1 MQKKKIR
8 SNNSGFEIH
17 NDPSQP
23 IITGRAT
30 LLFGIQDSSDSD
42 APVFLPV
49 VFLTDIQ
56 H

>member
-8 SNNSGFEIH
+8 RNNSDLQIDD
-17 NDPSQP
+17 DPSQS
-23 IITGRAT
+23 IILGRPA
-30 LLFGIQDSSDSD
+30 LFGTQGLSY

-49 VFLTDIQ
+49 VFLIDIQ

>member
-8 SNNSGFEIH
+8 SNNSGSEIH
-17 NDPSQP
+17 DDPSQS
-23 IITGRAT
+23 IIGGQPV
-30 LLFGIQDSSDSD
+30 LFGVQDSSD

-49 VFLTDIQ
+49 VFLIDIQ

>member
-1 MQKKKIR
+1 MQKKKAR
-8 SNNSGFEIH
+8 RNNSGLEIH
-17 NDPSQP
+17 DGPSQP
-23 IITGRAT
+23 IIAGHPA
-30 LLFGIQDSSDSD
+30 LFGIQDLSD

>member
-8 SNNSGFEIH
+8 RYNSGFEIH
-17 NDPSQP
+17 DDPSQS
-23 IITGRAT
+23 IIVEYPALSGT
-30 LLFGIQDSSDSD
+30 QDSSF

-49 VFLTDIQ
+49 EFLIDIQ